1 MRADRDDAMAAALEK
16 GGLAAFAGAWYRQ
29 GLFRA
34 LASHPRWRD
43 GAIARRRC
51 KIPNFESIEFR
62 DEDEDDDEDGVAR
75 DLARVLAA
83 MSPGR
88 QAVVTG
94 DDLARIHRGA
104 VGGLTL
110 LAGDRDAK
118 FIATARSM
126 AADANASLER
136 DEDGGDG
143 VEVVTV
149 PGAGH
154 AVHLEAPEGLVLPIL
169 RVVRRT

>member
-1 MRADRDDAMAAALEK
+1 MAEALAD
-16 GGLAAFAGAWYRQ
+16 GGVGAFVNAWYRQ
-29 GLFRA
+29 GLFRSLSA
-34 LASHPRWRD
+34 HPRWRD
-43 GAIARRRC
+43 GAVARRRAEM
-51 KIPNFESIEFR
+51 FEMSASSSEVSSEVNS
-62 DEDEDDDEDGVAR
+62 EDVCAAR
-75 DLARVLAA
+75 DLARVMSA

-88 QAVVTG
+88 QTVLRG
-94 DDLARIHRGA
+94 EDLARVHRGSS
-104 VGGLTL
+104 GGVTL
-110 LAGDRDAK
+110 LAGERDAK
-118 FIATARSM
+118 FVATAIAM
-126 AADANASLER
+126 AADANAFLEN

>member
-1 MRADRDDAMAAALEK
+1 MAAALAK

-43 GAIARRRC
+43 GGIARRRC
-51 KIPNFESIEFR
+51 KIKNLESSED
-62 DEDEDDDEDGVAR
+62 DEDDEDDEDGVAR

-118 FIATARSM
+118 FIATARAM
-126 AADANASLER
+126 AADANAVLER